1 MLAGE
6 GADFLYTAISR
17 CKAPPG
23 IHSIYLVILEEQG
36 SVEGRRGRK
45 GARAAL

>member
-6 GADFLYTAISR
+6 GATFLYTAISR
-17 CKAPPG
+17 CKVPPV
-23 IHSIYLVILEEQG
+23 ILSIYIVIWEEQG
-36 SVEGRRGRK
+36 GIEDRLGRC